1 MNREAFI
8 AWLAQDLAGVLTT
21 PAANDQ
27 RLRAS
32 RTFIKTFATQLRDIP
47 ANERQYIGNLLHSWY
62 RKKQIDGY
70 TISRDDETM
79 DWLEAIVGTIDGI
92 IETEE

>member
-8 AWLAQDLAGVLTT
+8 AWLAQDLAGVLAT
-21 PAANDQ
+21 PAASGQ

-32 RTFIKTFATQLRDIP
+32 RRFIETFTAQLRDIP

-70 TISRDDETM
+70 TIPRDDKTM

-92 IETEE
+92 IEAEE

>member
-8 AWLAQDLAGVLTT
+8 EWLAQDLAGVLMTPTT
-21 PAANDQ
+21 NDQ
-27 RLRAS
+27 RLLAS
-32 RTFIKTFATQLRDIP
+32 RTFIATFAARLRDVP
-47 ANERQYIGNLLHSWY
+47 ANERQYIGDLLHSWY

-79 DWLEAIVGTIDGI
+79 DWLEAIVGTIDGV
-92 IETEE
+92 IEAEE